1 MVVGF
6 GDFLIHLSPIE
17 YERFIQSEMM
27 KMSFTGAEANVC
39 IALGFWGEETSFVTK
54 IPKHQLSQ
62 KGLSFL
68 KGNGVNTDNIE
79 YGDGRMGIYFLEKGY
94 SLRPS
99 SVIYDRG
106 GSLFVESNYNDYNW
120 EKILSGATAFYLSG
134 ITPVLSDNLFCC
146 CKMAIRECKKRNI
159 PVFYD
164 VNLRTKLCSL
174 EKSRKIFFEL
184 YPYIDYLIG
193 NEEHLKMLFE
203 TVLAE
208 SEEPER
214 LLKLSK
220 LVQEK
225 TDIKNI
231 AITVRRTISA
241 NKAMVYASYYNGN
254 DFAVSTE
261 RTVDVVDRVGS
272 GDAFSAG
279 IVYSFIHNFD
289 AKHTAEF
296 STVSSALKHT
306 INNDINFSS
315 VEEIEAILSGNS
327 YDVRR

>member
-6 GDFLIHLSPIE
+6 GDYLIHFSPNE
-17 YERFIQSEMM
+17 YDRFIQTEMM

-54 IPKHQLSQ
+54 IPRHQLSQ

-68 KGNGVNTDNIE
+68 KGNGVGTENIE
-79 YGDGRMGIYFLEKGY
+79 HGDGRMGIYFLEKGF

-106 GSLFVESNYNDYNW
+106 GSLFVESKYEDYKWDN
-120 EKILSGATAFYLSG
+120 ILSDATAFYLSG
-134 ITPVLSDNLFCC
+134 ITPVLSDNLLSC
-146 CKMAIRECKKRNI
+146 CKKVLADCKKRNI

-164 VNLRTKLCSL
+164 VNLRTKLCTL
-174 EKSRKIFFEL
+174 EKSREMFFEL

-193 NEEHLKMLFE
+193 NEEHLKMLFK
-203 TVLAE
+203 LDIPE
-208 SEEPER
+208 SEESNR
-214 LLKLSK
+214 LLNLSK
-220 LVQEK
+220 IVHEK

-231 AITVRRTISA
+231 AITVRRTLSA
-241 NKAMVYASYYNGN
+241 NKAKVYASYYCE
-254 DFAVSTE
+254 DEFAVSTE
-261 RTVDVVDRVGS
+261 RTIDVVDRVGS

-279 IVYSFIHNFD
+279 ILYSFIHKYD
-289 AKHTAEF
+289 AKHTVEF
-296 STVSSALKHT
+296 STISSALKHT

-315 VEEIEAILSGNS
+315 VDEIEAILSGNS